1 MVLEKLTVGILE
13 ENCYLVGD
21 PEALLVVDPGAEGK
35 KIINHIQSKGY
46 KVQYVVL
53 THCHFDH
60 VGAVAEIL
68 EETGAHLLIGANEK
82 DNYFNE
88 TVSFCD
94 RLGPSFKP
102 STPDRLL
109 QEGDVITGGNY
120 RFTVLFTPGHTSGSI
135 CLLCGDMLFSGDTL
149 FFQSIGRADF
159 PTGNLKAL
167 VNSVKEKLFTLK
179 EGVKVYAGH
188 GPDSSIGYEKE
199 HNEVYMWERFC

>member
-1 MVLEKLTVGILE
+1 MVLEKLTVGLLE

-21 PEALLVVDPGAEGK
+21 PEALLVIDPGAEAK
-35 KIINHIQSKGY
+35 RILNHIKTKGY
-46 KVQYVVL
+46 KVQCVVL

-60 VGAVAEIL
+60 VGAVAEVL
-68 EETGAHLLIGANEK
+68 EATCASLLIGANEK
-82 DNYFNE
+82 ENYFDDN
-88 TVSFCD
+88 VSFCS

-102 STPDRLL
+102 SIPDRLL
-109 QEGDVITGGNY
+109 QDGEVITSGAHQ
-120 RFTVLFTPGHTSGSI
+120 FSVLFTPGHTSGSI
-135 CLLCGDMLFSGDTL
+135 CLLCDEMLFSGDTL

-167 VNSVKEKLFTLK
+167 VNSVKEKLFTLY
-179 EGVKVYAGH
+179 ESVKVYAGH